1 MNDLME
7 QLIEALRDE
16 LQQYGEMLALLDR
29 QQDLVLQ
36 RATDRILENLA
47 SINAQT
53 AVIEVA
59 RRERERRRLALNEK
73 VGLTGKPT
81 FTELC
86 ARLPG
91 HYAGLIGALVDENN
105 QCLTRVRSRTRQNHL
120 LLSRSLELVQRF
132 VAQLFPAQ
140 SLTTYNQSGRV
151 ASMMPHST
159 GTLSEVAG

>member
-1 MNDLME
+1 MNDLTD
-7 QLIEALRDE
+7 QLIAALRDE
-16 LQQYGEMLALLDR
+16 LQQYGEMLALLDC
-29 QQDLVLQ
+29 QQELVFQ
-36 RATDRILENLA
+36 RATDRILDNLA

-59 RRERERRRLALNEK
+59 RKERERRRLALNEQ

-86 ARLPG
+86 ARLPR
-91 HYAGLIGALVDENN
+91 HYAGLIQTLVEENN
-105 QCLTRVRSRTRQNHL
+105 QCLTRVRARTRQNHL

-140 SLTTYNQSGRV
+140 AVTTYNQSGRV
-151 ASMMPHST
+151 ASMMPRTT
-159 GTLSEVAG
+159 GALSEVAG